1 MKFFYKIPDFLTEIS
16 YRYPFTVVLI
26 AFLLAAAGGYIYFFK
41 LPIISDRDQ
50 LVSKA
55 LETNRIYQE
64 YRDEFGGEQVL
75 VLVAKTK
82 DTRAIPTPEQ
92 RKQMKLLA
100 KHWAQQL
107 RLRPEL
113 FPNVWE
119 RIESADWNSLALL
132 YLQLENLQKLG
143 EVLNEHLPKFEEWAH
158 SPSLSKVFAILNQ
171 EFKNI
176 GTDTATTNRERI
188 SIVLSG
194 LTDFLRWLQK
204 ELTDEQSV
212 ATNGSNSDFY
222 SFLSQGRFDPDGFIF
237 SRDGRLLTA
246 FATVSANSGQQNRYA
261 EVMEFAEAALKN
273 ALAEIPESLGL
284 EAGLAGMP
292 ALEYEELKT
301 AHQDF
306 SRSAVIALFC
316 VTLLFVLAFRNF
328 IRPAL
333 AAACLCLA
341 IAITFG
347 VVWLTIGHL
356 NLLAM
361 IFTVIL
367 VALGIDFAIHFVTHY
382 EHALAEGDTPAQA
395 IKVTYSSIGGALWMG
410 GITTATAFLSAC
422 FTEFAGL
429 AELGI
434 IAGSGLIICL
444 ICMVVVYPAMLF
456 LLDTRQELLKTKKNI
471 FFNPIGII
479 ISRLNFKTAR
489 WIAVVSV
496 LLLGLGYFF
505 GQYTFDTN
513 LLNLQAMDSQ
523 ANRWQRILL
532 STGDRSLF
540 AICTF
545 KDRNSLERM
554 QNIFDDSPGWVEATE
569 SLYPSNELEK
579 REILASL
586 CEQVGAI
593 KIEQPGLHSTVAFK
607 RQIWNFRQTIR
618 KYRNANLEAKT
629 ALADLEN
636 ELSSL
641 YRTINILPPEKLKL
655 KLTTLENKV
664 SLDFKDRLPELQS
677 FFCPPPLSI
686 DRLPESLKSRFLG
699 KNGSLALF
707 IYPAKNV
714 WEQANLAEF
723 VQKARGIEPN
733 IAGELVSLYENG
745 QSIIRSF
752 LQASGYSLAAILVLL
767 LIWSRSVRS
776 TLLSLLPLITS
787 VGLLLGIMTWYRIH
801 WNFTNF
807 FALPIL
813 IGIGVDSGIHLVK
826 AWQDKNPQTFQRA
839 GKAVFLSSM
848 TTIVGFG
855 ILATSDHLG
864 VRSLGL
870 VLFLGISF
878 CLLASL
884 VFLPAA
890 LKLFMKKD

>member
-64 YRDEFGGEQVL
+64 YRDEFGHEQIL
-75 VLVAKTK
+75 VLAVKTK
-82 DTRAIPTPEQ
+82 NTQAIPNPGQ

-100 KHWAQQL
+100 NHWAEQL
-107 RLRPEL
+107 RQRPEL

-119 RIESADWNSLALL
+119 RIESAEWNSLALL

-158 SPSLSKVFAILNQ
+158 SPSLSKVFALLNQ

-306 SRSAVIALFC
+306 TRSAVIALFC

-367 VALGIDFAIHFVTHY
+367 VALGIDVADLLIELLVPRSGCEDLCEAIYPYIEGVVRFRIDAIVVHGSNDGLNWRCVRESQY
-382 EHALAEGDTPAQA
+382 IRAELTEECQQVFCRRLIILSNLRKPQ
-395 IKVTYSSIGGALWMG
+395 IVKGGAG
-410 GITTATAFLSAC
+410 
-422 FTEFAGL
+422 
-429 AELGI
+429 
-434 IAGSGLIICL
+434 
-444 ICMVVVYPAMLF
+444 
-456 LLDTRQELLKTKKNI
+456 
-471 FFNPIGII
+471 
-479 ISRLNFKTAR
+479 
-489 WIAVVSV
+489 
-496 LLLGLGYFF
+496 
-505 GQYTFDTN
+505 
-513 LLNLQAMDSQ
+513 LLNTQNGDGQ
-523 ANRWQRILL
+523 HGYQR
-532 STGDRSLF
+532 
-540 AICTF
+540 
-545 KDRNSLERM
+545 N
-554 QNIFDDSPGWVEATE
+554 Q
-569 SLYPSNELEK
+569 
-579 REILASL
+579 
-586 CEQVGAI
+586 
-593 KIEQPGLHSTVAFK
+593 
-607 RQIWNFRQTIR
+607 
-618 KYRNANLEAKT
+618 
-629 ALADLEN
+629 
-636 ELSSL
+636 
-641 YRTINILPPEKLKL
+641 
-655 KLTTLENKV
+655 
-664 SLDFKDRLPELQS
+664 
-677 FFCPPPLSI
+677 
-686 DRLPESLKSRFLG
+686 
-699 KNGSLALF
+699 
-707 IYPAKNV
+707 
-714 WEQANLAEF
+714 
-723 VQKARGIEPN
+723 
-733 IAGELVSLYENG
+733 YE
-745 QSIIRSF
+745 
-752 LQASGYSLAAILVLL
+752 
-767 LIWSRSVRS
+767 
-776 TLLSLLPLITS
+776 
-787 VGLLLGIMTWYRIH
+787 
-801 WNFTNF
+801 
-807 FALPIL
+807 
-813 IGIGVDSGIHLVK
+813 
-826 AWQDKNPQTFQRA
+826 
-839 GKAVFLSSM
+839 
-848 TTIVGFG
+848 
-855 ILATSDHLG
+855 
-864 VRSLGL
+864 
-870 VLFLGISF
+870 
-878 CLLASL
+878 
-884 VFLPAA
+884 
-890 LKLFMKKD
+890 

>member
-1 MKFFYKIPDFLTEIS
+1 
-16 YRYPFTVVLI
+16 
-26 AFLLAAAGGYIYFFK
+26 
-41 LPIISDRDQ
+41 
-50 LVSKA
+50 

-64 YRDEFGGEQVL
+64 YRDEFGDEQIL

-82 DTRAIPTPEQ
+82 DTQAIPNPEQ
-92 RKQMKLLA
+92 RMQMKLLA
-100 KHWAQQL
+100 KRWAQQL
-107 RLRPEL
+107 RQRPEL

-119 RIESADWNSLALL
+119 RIESAEWNSLALL

-143 EVLNEHLPKFEEWAH
+143 DALNEHLPKFEEWAR
-158 SPSLSKVFAILNQ
+158 SPSLSRVFAILNQ

-188 SIVLSG
+188 STVLSG

-204 ELTDEQSV
+204 ELAGEQSV
-212 ATNGSNSDFY
+212 ATNGNNFDFY

-273 ALAEIPESLGL
+273 ALSEIPESLGL
-284 EAGLAGMP
+284 DAGLAGMP

-306 SRSAVIALFC
+306 TRSAVIALFC

-347 VVWLTIGHL
+347 VVWLIIGHL

-361 IFTVIL
+361 IFTVLL

-382 EHALAEGDTPAQA
+382 EQALAEGDTPAQA

-444 ICMVVVYPAMLF
+444 ICMVVVYPATLF
-456 LLDTRQELLKTKKNI
+456 LLDNHREFLNTKKNI

-479 ISRLNFKTAR
+479 ISRLNFKTAK
-489 WIAVVSV
+489 WIGVVSV

-540 AICTF
+540 AISTF
-545 KDRNSLERM
+545 KDRNSLERAR
-554 QNIFDDSPGWVEATE
+554 NIFDDSPGWVEATE

-586 CEQVGAI
+586 CEQVAAI
-593 KIEQPGLHSTVAFK
+593 KIAQPVLQSTVAFK

-618 KYRNANLEAKT
+618 KYRNANPKAKT

-641 YRTINILPPEKLKL
+641 YQTVNILPPEKLKL
-655 KLTTLENKV
+655 KLTKLENKV
-664 SLDFKDRLPELQS
+664 CLDLKVGLTELQS
-677 FFCPPPLSI
+677 FFCPPPLSV

-699 KNGSLALF
+699 KDGSLALF

-714 WEQANLAEF
+714 WEQANLEKF
-723 VQKARGIEPN
+723 VQKARGIDPN
-733 IAGELVSLYENG
+733 IVGELVSLYENG

-767 LIWSRSVRS
+767 LVWSRSVRS

-787 VGLLLGIMTWYRIH
+787 VGLLLGIMTWYPIH

-826 AWQDKNPQTFQRA
+826 AWQDKNPQTFQIA

>member
-1 MKFFYKIPDFLTEIS
+1 MKLYKTVQFLSTVS
-16 YRYPFTVVLI
+16 YRYPITIILT
-26 AFLLAAAGGYIYFFK
+26 ATLLAAAGGYIYFFK

-132 YLQLENLQKLG
+132 YLQLENLQKLD

-204 ELTDEQSV
+204 ELTDEQSAV
-212 ATNGSNSDFY
+212 TNGSNSDFY

-306 SRSAVIALFC
+306 TRSAVIALFC

-456 LLDTRQELLKTKKNI
+456 LLDNRQELLKTKKNL
-471 FFNPIGII
+471 FFNPIGSIT
-479 ISRLNFKTAR
+479 SRLNFKTAR
-489 WIAVVSV
+489 WIGAVSV

-593 KIEQPGLHSTVAFK
+593 KIEQPVLQSTVALK

-636 ELSSL
+636 KASSL
-641 YRTINILPPEKLKL
+641 YRTINNLPPEKLKS
-655 KLTTLENKV
+655 KLTKLENKV
-664 SLDFKDRLPELQS
+664 SLDLKDRLPELQS

-714 WEQANLAEF
+714 WEQANLEEF

-733 IAGELVSLYENG
+733 ITGELVSLYENG

-767 LIWSRSVRS
+767 LVWSRSVRS

-787 VGLLLGIMTWYRIH
+787 VGLLLGIMNWYLIH

>member
-64 YRDEFGGEQVL
+64 YRDEFGGAQVL

-82 DTRAIPTPEQ
+82 DTQAIPTPEQ

-119 RIESADWNSLALL
+119 RIESAEWNSLALL

-306 SRSAVIALFC
+306 TRSAVIALFC

-382 EHALAEGDTPAQA
+382 EQALAEGDTPAQA

-456 LLDTRQELLKTKKNI
+456 LLDTRQEFLKTKKNI

-479 ISRLNFKTAR
+479 ISRLNFKTAG

-540 AICTF
+540 AISTF
-545 KDRNSLERM
+545 KDRNSLERVR
-554 QNIFDDSPGWVEATE
+554 NIFDDSPGWVEATE

-586 CEQVGAI
+586 CEQVGAV
-593 KIEQPGLHSTVAFK
+593 KIEQPVQQSTVAFK

-618 KYRNANLEAKT
+618 KYRNANPEAKT

-636 ELSSL
+636 EASSL
-641 YRTINILPPEKLKL
+641 YRTINNLPPEELKS
-655 KLTTLENKV
+655 KLTKLENKV
-664 SLDFKDRLPELQS
+664 YLDLKDRLPELQS

-767 LIWSRSVRS
+767 LVWSRSVRS

>member
-1 MKFFYKIPDFLTEIS
+1 MKILHKIPEIFSTAS
-16 YRYPFTVVLI
+16 YRYPIAVVLV
-26 AFLLAAAGGYIYFFK
+26 ATLLAAAGGYIYFFK

-119 RIESADWNSLALL
+119 RIESAEWNSLALL
-132 YLQLENLQKLG
+132 YLQLENLQKLADA
-143 EVLNEHLPKFEEWAH
+143 LNEHLPKFEEWAH

-306 SRSAVIALFC
+306 TRSAVIALFC

-382 EHALAEGDTPAQA
+382 EQALAEGDTPAQA

-479 ISRLNFKTAR
+479 ISRLNF
-489 WIAVVSV
+489 
-496 LLLGLGYFF
+496 
-505 GQYTFDTN
+505 
-513 LLNLQAMDSQ
+513 
-523 ANRWQRILL
+523 
-532 STGDRSLF
+532 
-540 AICTF
+540 
-545 KDRNSLERM
+545 
-554 QNIFDDSPGWVEATE
+554 
-569 SLYPSNELEK
+569 
-579 REILASL
+579 
-586 CEQVGAI
+586 
-593 KIEQPGLHSTVAFK
+593 
-607 RQIWNFRQTIR
+607 
-618 KYRNANLEAKT
+618 
-629 ALADLEN
+629 
-636 ELSSL
+636 
-641 YRTINILPPEKLKL
+641 
-655 KLTTLENKV
+655 
-664 SLDFKDRLPELQS
+664 
-677 FFCPPPLSI
+677 
-686 DRLPESLKSRFLG
+686 
-699 KNGSLALF
+699 
-707 IYPAKNV
+707 
-714 WEQANLAEF
+714 
-723 VQKARGIEPN
+723 
-733 IAGELVSLYENG
+733 
-745 QSIIRSF
+745 
-752 LQASGYSLAAILVLL
+752 
-767 LIWSRSVRS
+767 
-776 TLLSLLPLITS
+776 
-787 VGLLLGIMTWYRIH
+787 
-801 WNFTNF
+801 
-807 FALPIL
+807 
-813 IGIGVDSGIHLVK
+813 
-826 AWQDKNPQTFQRA
+826 
-839 GKAVFLSSM
+839 
-848 TTIVGFG
+848 
-855 ILATSDHLG
+855 
-864 VRSLGL
+864 
-870 VLFLGISF
+870 
-878 CLLASL
+878 
-884 VFLPAA
+884 
-890 LKLFMKKD
+890 

>member
-1 MKFFYKIPDFLTEIS
+1 LKLYKTVQFLSTVS
-16 YRYPFTVVLI
+16 YRYPITIILI
-26 AFLLAAAGGYIYFFK
+26 ATLLAAAGGYIYFFK
-41 LPIISDRDQ
+41 LPIISDREQ

-64 YRDEFGGEQVL
+64 YRDEFGDEQVL

-82 DTRAIPTPEQ
+82 DTQAIPNPEQ
-92 RKQMKLLA
+92 RKQMKLLV
-100 KHWAQQL
+100 KRWAQQL
-107 RLRPEL
+107 RQRPGL

-119 RIESADWNSLALL
+119 RIESSEWNSLALL
-132 YLQLENLQKLG
+132 YLKIEDLRKLG
-143 EVLNEHLPKFEEWAH
+143 DALNVHLPKFEEWSH
-158 SPSLSKVFAILNQ
+158 SPSLSKVFAVINK
-171 EFKNI
+171 EFKNL
-176 GTDTATTNRERI
+176 GVDTTAINREQI
-188 SIVLSG
+188 PIVLAG
-194 LTDFLRWLQK
+194 LTDFLRWLQE

-212 ATNGSNSDFY
+212 AENGSDSGFY

-273 ALAEIPESLGL
+273 ALAGIPESLAL

-301 AHQDF
+301 ANQDF
-306 SRSAVIALFC
+306 TRSAVIALFC

-347 VVWLTIGHL
+347 FVWLTIGHL

-382 EHALAEGDTPAQA
+382 EQALAEGDTPAQA

-456 LLDTRQELLKTKKNI
+456 LLDNRQELLKTKKNL
-471 FFNPIGII
+471 FFNPIGSIT
-479 ISRLNFKTAR
+479 SRLNIKAAK
-489 WIAVVSV
+489 WIGAVSV
-496 LLLGLGYFF
+496 LLLSLGYFF

-540 AICTF
+540 AISTF
-545 KDRNSLERM
+545 KDRNSLERVR
-554 QNIFDDSPGWVEATE
+554 NIFDDSPGWVDATE
-569 SLYPSNELEK
+569 SLYPSNEPEK

-593 KIEQPGLHSTVAFK
+593 KIEQPVLQSTVALK

-618 KYRNANLEAKT
+618 KYRNANPDAKT

-636 ELSSL
+636 KASSL
-641 YRTINILPPEKLKL
+641 YRTINNLPPEELKS
-655 KLTTLENKV
+655 KLTKLENQVCLDLKV
-664 SLDFKDRLPELQS
+664 RLTELQS

-699 KNGSLALF
+699 KNGSLALL

-714 WEQANLAEF
+714 WEQANLEEF
-723 VQKARGIEPN
+723 LQKARGIEPN
-733 IAGELVSLYENG
+733 ITGELVSLYENG

-767 LIWSRSVRS
+767 LVWSRSVRS

-787 VGLLLGIMTWYRIH
+787 VGLLLGIMNWYLIH

-839 GKAVFLSSM
+839 GKAVFLSSL